1 MRPSYSRLRAHQSKK
16 FVTNKHLKKY
26 LSLLIFALSIFLFF
40 LCLSK
45 LTYVKA
51 LTIQNVTV
59 SGTRDEIS
67 NLVKEQVGTMLK
79 GAYLG
84 IFAKTNAFLYPHDKL
99 VASIQASAPQ
109 IKSLT
114 VNRNGLSG
122 LRIDIVEKNPVAKI
136 CPFLPEFDDDHNLK
150 IYNNCYYSDWSGQ
163 IFDLADGATTTT
175 ENIYFVPSLAEN
187 ASSSQSLLLGFATST
202 QEFINLQ
209 NFYDG
214 ARRADLKPTFVLL
227 KADGEYE
234 MYANDVIIYFNSLRP
249 LDEQL
254 VNLVSFWKHESNKK
268 YINNRESGFE
278 YIDVR
283 YGSNVFY
290 RLIQ

>member
-16 FVTNKHLKKY
+16 FATNKHLKKY
-26 LSLLIFALSIFLFF
+26 FSVFLVALSIFLFF
-40 LCLSK
+40 FCLSK

-51 LTIQNVTV
+51 LTIRDV
-59 SGTRDEIS
+59 SVNGTREEIVDS
-67 NLVKEQVGTMLK
+67 VKKQVTHLLD

-84 IFAKTNAFLYPHDKL
+84 LFAKTNAFLYPHDKL

-122 LRIDIVEKNPVAKI
+122 LRIDVVEKNRVAKV
-136 CPFLPEFDDDHNLK
+136 CPFLPEFDDDHKLK
-150 IYNNCYYSDWSGQ
+150 LINSCYYSDWSGQ
-163 IFDLADGATTTT
+163 IFDIAHATTTT
-175 ENIYFVPSLAEN
+175 ADNVYFVPSLTEN
-187 ASSSQSLLLGFATST
+187 ASSSENYLLSFATST
-202 QEFINLQ
+202 EEFINLQ

-214 ARRADLKPTFVLL
+214 AR
-227 KADGEYE
+227 KANLNPDFILVKEDGEYE
-234 MYANDVIIYFNSLRP
+234 MFADDVIVYFNNLRSI
-249 LDEQL
+249 DDQL
-254 VNLVSFWKHESNKK
+254 ENLVSFWKKSKDR
-268 YINNRESGFE
+268 NNSKNVFE